1 MDPAQCPQIDGTGTK
16 NWVCNLYF
24 SSHQD
29 GFLGDPPADTLSS
42 GLQVFR
48 SSGLQVFRSSGLPL
62 FPSVFFPGFL
72 TFSSLLAPFF
82 PPCSFSTL
90 LPWCSSG
97 FFCGSFAVLLRF
109 FCGSFAVSLRFLCGF
124 FAVLLGGPALAALCS
139 APYFASVTTTTKILF
154 DRYKDIFICLL
165 SIFYDESGS

>member
-1 MDPAQCPQIDGTGTK
+1 MDPAQCPQIDGTATK

-24 SSHQD
+24 SPHQD
-29 GFLGDPPADTLSS
+29 GFLCDPPADTLSS
-42 GLQVFR
+42 GLAIFR
-48 SSGLQVFRSSGLPL
+48 YFGLPVFRSSGLPL
-62 FPSVFFPGFL
+62 FRSVFFPGFL
-72 TFSSLLAPFF
+72 TFPSLLAPFF
-82 PPCSFSTL
+82 SSCSFSTL
-90 LPWCSSG
+90 LPWCSSAVLL
-97 FFCGSFAVLLRF
+97 GSFAVL
-109 FCGSFAVSLRFLCGF
+109 LRFLCGF